1 MENIDKIINIRV
13 KYSDLIKGMSESA
26 KRIDTLNDRISELKS
41 GLKGLK
47 AARKAG
53 TIDKEAYNEQV
64 AQTTQELVANRE
76 EVKALQS
83 AMRLFSREIQ
93 DNIKEEKNLEG
104 SVNGL
109 RASIRN
115 LTAEYNALSAAD
127 REGSVGNGIAERISK
142 MQAQVSAAEQRL
154 GNFRSNVGNYQS
166 AFNGLNV
173 SVSQIVRELPSATM
187 GANMFFL
194 AISNNIPMLVDEI
207 NKLRAA
213 NKLAMKEGKQGIPIL
228 KQLGAAVFSWNSLI
242 SVGITLLTVYGKDIV
257 SWIGNLFKGKQ
268 TIDAAKWSME
278 QMNTAMAEGRRN
290 AQEEITK
297 LDILYNAATDL
308 AKPYEERATA
318 VRKLQ
323 ELYPAYFGNMNSEL
337 IMTGKL
343 KGKYDELKTAIIE
356 TSKAKAAADKITQNE
371 SIKLDIEGTDEY
383 KVILQNEKRIE
394 ELTGK
399 ISELQNKGISQ
410 DSPLIKGALATI
422 SSLENG
428 ITHASKSIRK
438 RLELPDDI
446 GDDIREYLK
455 ALDQTNKSLADSAS
469 TLYTSLSPEEQNKN
483 YEKGEKDAAKFA
495 KTRVKAIEEAK
506 DAALKAEKDYFQL
519 VQQMRTKTKE
529 SELKSISEQNSVAK
543 KSAEKRIGEIDIL
556 LKTAEGEQAAW
567 LLQEKETLNKR
578 ILALDEKYQK
588 DRISVE
594 AKYSEE
600 ALRKE
605 LAREEARIRARLGM
619 DAQMDALARAQV
631 KNENYS
637 DLKSEDNGKRLSAQ
651 RAIAQEELRIA
662 MDKYQALL
670 SMDEATK
677 ESLYDSDVAYQ
688 TAVLNGEMAVQD
700 AKFETARITKEQ
712 AEYQLNTTLTA
723 MSMISG
729 AAANLFN
736 TLAEDNAEFAEFAKL
751 LALFNIGVNTALA
764 ISEAIAGN
772 AARPIKM
779 AAAIAAVLSA
789 IAQAYQVLNQAE
801 KPATPKFSRGGLV
814 TGPGTGTSDSIPA
827 RLSNG
832 EAVMTA
838 RAVVDWGPVLSMM
851 NVSSGGNAIPTSHL
865 PERRAGGMREMEQ
878 MLRRVMREMPNPV
891 VTVRDINNGQ
901 RRVKVQDETA
911 RYTGRK
917 R

>member
-53 TIDKEAYNEQV
+53 TIDEGAYNEQV

-93 DNIKEEKNLEG
+93 DNIKEDKNLEG

-109 RASIRN
+109 RKSIRD
-115 LTAEYNALSAAD
+115 LTAQYNALSAAD

-213 NKLAMKEGKQGIPIL
+213 NKLAMKEGKQGVPIL

-257 SWIGNLFKGKQ
+257 SWIGNLFKGRE
-268 TIDAAKWSME
+268 AAM
-278 QMNTAMAEGRRN
+278 TMAEAQAEVNKQMAESSGSYGDQVAQLRALQLQWNQLGDDLKAKTEFVKNNREAFDKLGVAITTVADADNLFIQNTDAFIEAMNLRAQANAANELATQKYKDALIARQKAEEKIKKGKTEAYATGGSSTAGGLQVSVFHREYTEDEKKEILAEAEALEAEASAFTQLTVARN
-290 AQEEITK
+290 ADAKSILDRAGIKESEKSSKSANDDPYADESGVKKAERMMEGYYARSKQELQKWVDEQREIIRKMGIDVTGDFEK
-297 LDILYNAATDL
+297 ILSQMDKDVSAEFISQYNQKQSEYRNRILNAQATGGDEAAQNETVAILREQLAEFDSYAAAYRAMGDSAIEIDNRRLEMLIRLHDEMNKGAQKEAQSMQMSFQTASDL
-308 AKPYEERATA
+308 A
-318 VRKLQ
+318 
-323 ELYPAYFGNMNSEL
+323 
-337 IMTGKL
+337 
-343 KGKYDELKTAIIE
+343 
-356 TSKAKAAADKITQNE
+356 
-371 SIKLDIEGTDEY
+371 
-383 KVILQNEKRIE
+383 
-394 ELTGK
+394 
-399 ISELQNKGISQ
+399 
-410 DSPLIKGALATI
+410 GALAGLAEEAGAGAPVVAVLGMAQAIASMGAALSKAFSTGNIWEGIAASITAIATI
-422 SSLENG
+422 TSVIS
-428 ITHASKSIRK
+428 
-438 RLELPDDI
+438 
-446 GDDIREYLK
+446 
-455 ALDQTNKSLADSAS
+455 QMKSLNS
-469 TLYTSLSPEEQNKN
+469 TAAEE
-483 YEKGEKDAAKFA
+483 G
-495 KTRVKAIEEAK
+495 
-506 DAALKAEKDYFQL
+506 
-519 VQQMRTKTKE
+519 
-529 SELKSISEQNSVAK
+529 
-543 KSAEKRIGEIDIL
+543 
-556 LKTAEGEQAAW
+556 
-567 LLQEKETLNKR
+567 
-578 ILALDEKYQK
+578 
-588 DRISVE
+588 
-594 AKYSEE
+594 AKYHY
-600 ALRKE
+600 A
-605 LAREEARIRARLGM
+605 
-619 DAQMDALARAQV
+619 
-631 KNENYS
+631 
-637 DLKSEDNGKRLSAQ
+637 
-651 RAIAQEELRIA
+651 
-662 MDKYQALL
+662 
-670 SMDEATK
+670 
-677 ESLYDSDVAYQ
+677 
-688 TAVLNGEMAVQD
+688 
-700 AKFETARITKEQ
+700 
-712 AEYQLNTTLTA
+712 
-723 MSMISG
+723 
-729 AAANLFN
+729 
-736 TLAEDNAEFAEFAKL
+736 
-751 LALFNIGVNTALA
+751 
-764 ISEAIAGN
+764 
-772 AARPIKM
+772 
-779 AAAIAAVLSA
+779 
-789 IAQAYQVLNQAE
+789 
-801 KPATPKFSRGGLV
+801 RGGLV

-851 NVSSGGNAIPTSHL
+851 NVSSGGNAIPTRHL
-865 PERRAGGMREMEQ
+865 PEKSSGMRQMEQ
-878 MLRRVMREMPNPV
+878 MFERVMRRLPNPV

>member
-53 TIDKEAYNEQV
+53 TIDEEAYNEQV

-109 RASIRN
+109 RKSIRD
-115 LTAEYNALSAAD
+115 LTAQYNALSAAD

-213 NKLAMKEGKQGIPIL
+213 NKLAMKEGKQGVPIL

-257 SWIGNLFKGKQ
+257 SWIGNLFKGREAAMTMAEAQAEVNKQMAESSGSYGDQVAQLRALQLQWNQLGDDLKAKTEFVKNNREAFDKLGVAITTVADADNLFIQNTDAFIEAMNLRAQANAANELATQKYKDALIARQEAEEKIKKGKQ
-268 TIDAAKWSME
+268 TVYKGIDDYGNITLEYRYIAYTEDE
-278 QMNTAMAEGRRN
+278 QKEILAGAEALEAEASAFTQLTVARN
-290 AQEEITK
+290 A
-297 LDILYNAATDL
+297 DA
-308 AKPYEERATA
+308 
-318 VRKLQ
+318 
-323 ELYPAYFGNMNSEL
+323 
-337 IMTGKL
+337 
-343 KGKYDELKTAIIE
+343 
-356 TSKAKAAADKITQNE
+356 
-371 SIKLDIEGTDEY
+371 
-383 KVILQNEKRIE
+383 
-394 ELTGK
+394 
-399 ISELQNKGISQ
+399 
-410 DSPLIKGALATI
+410 
-422 SSLENG
+422 
-428 ITHASKSIRK
+428 KSI
-438 RLELPDDI
+438 
-446 GDDIREYLK
+446 
-455 ALDQTNKSLADSAS
+455 LDRA
-469 TLYTSLSPEEQNKN
+469 
-483 YEKGEKDAAKFA
+483 G
-495 KTRVKAIEEAK
+495 I
-506 DAALKAEKDYFQL
+506 
-519 VQQMRTKTKE
+519 KE
-529 SELKSISEQNSVAK
+529 SEKSS
-543 KSAEKRIGEIDIL
+543 KSANDDPYADESGVKKAERMMEGYYARSKQELQKWVDEQREIIRKMGIDVMGDFEKILSQMDKEVSAEFISQYNQKQSEYRNRILNAQATGGDEAAQNETVAILREQLAEFDSYAAAYRAMGDSAIEIDNRRLEMLIRL
-556 LKTAEGEQAAW
+556 HDEMNKGAQKEAQSMQMSFQAASD
-567 LLQEKETLNKR
+567 
-578 ILALDEKYQK
+578 LAGALGGL
-588 DRISVE
+588 
-594 AKYSEE
+594 AEE
-600 ALRKE
+600 AG
-605 LAREEARIRARLGM
+605 ASAPVVAMLG
-619 DAQMDALARAQV
+619 
-631 KNENYS
+631 
-637 DLKSEDNGKRLSAQ
+637 
-651 RAIAQEELRIA
+651 
-662 MDKYQALL
+662 
-670 SMDEATK
+670 
-677 ESLYDSDVAYQ
+677 
-688 TAVLNGEMAVQD
+688 
-700 AKFETARITKEQ
+700 
-712 AEYQLNTTLTA
+712 
-723 MSMISG
+723 
-729 AAANLFN
+729 
-736 TLAEDNAEFAEFAKL
+736 
-751 LALFNIGVNTALA
+751 
-764 ISEAIAGN
+764 
-772 AARPIKM
+772 
-779 AAAIAAVLSA
+779 
-789 IAQAYQVLNQAE
+789 IAQAIASMGAALSKAFSSSATVWDGIAGAVAAISTITTIISQIKSLNSTAAE
-801 KPATPKFSRGGLV
+801 EGAKYHYARGGLV

-851 NVSSGGNAIPTSHL
+851 NVSSGGNAIPTRHL
-865 PERRAGGMREMEQ
+865 PEKSSGMRQMEQ
-878 MLRRVMREMPNPV
+878 MFERVMRRLPNPV

-911 RYTGRK
+911 RYAGRK

>member
-1 MENIDKIINIRV
+1 MATQDSIDKIINIRV

-53 TIDKEAYNEQV
+53 TIDEEAYNEQV

-109 RASIRN
+109 RKSIRD
-115 LTAEYNALSAAD
+115 LTAQYNALSAAD

-194 AISNNIPMLVDEI
+194 AISNNIPMLADEI

-213 NKLAMKEGKQGIPIL
+213 NKLAMKEGKQGVPIL

-257 SWIGNLFKGKQ
+257 SWIGNLFKGRE
-268 TIDAAKWSME
+268 AAM
-278 QMNTAMAEGRRN
+278 TMAE
-290 AQEEITK
+290 AQAEVNKQMAESSGSYGDQVAQLRALQLQWNQLGDDLKAKTEFVKKNQEAFHK
-297 LDILYNAATDL
+297 LGVKINDTNDAERLLVERTDDFVL
-308 AKPYEERATA
+308 A
-318 VRKLQ
+318 LQ
-323 ELYPAYFGNMNSEL
+323 AR
-337 IMTGKL
+337 
-343 KGKYDELKTAIIE
+343 
-356 TSKAKAAADKITQNE
+356 AKAAAAQKLASEEYESYLKVVAKTEDKLAQAERLKSFYVKQKADREKMYSGLTA
-371 SIKLDIEGTDEY
+371 DIYQRQIRASQTMINQQQKIIDNIQEQRNAAMKNGNVY
-383 KVILQNEKRIE
+383 AKLQNQYKKQATDILNQLEIKEYDPNSEKV
-394 ELTGK
+394 
-399 ISELQNKGISQ
+399 
-410 DSPLIKGALATI
+410 
-422 SSLENG
+422 
-428 ITHASKSIRK
+428 
-438 RLELPDDI
+438 
-446 GDDIREYLK
+446 
-455 ALDQTNKSLADSAS
+455 
-469 TLYTSLSPEEQNKN
+469 
-483 YEKGEKDAAKFA
+483 EKDALKAA
-495 KTRVKAIEEAK
+495 KTRAKAIKEAK

-543 KSAEKRIGEIDIL
+543 KSAEKRISEIDIL

-594 AKYSEE
+594 EKYSEE

-700 AKFETARITKEQ
+700 AKLETARITKEQ

-723 MSMISG
+723 MSTISG

-801 KPATPKFSRGGLV
+801 KPATPKFARGGLV

-851 NVSSGGNAIPTSHL
+851 NVSSGGNAIPTRHL
-865 PERRAGGMREMEQ
+865 PEKSSGMRQMEQ
-878 MLRRVMREMPNPV
+878 MFERVMRRLPNPV

-911 RYTGRK
+911 RYAGRK

>member
-53 TIDKEAYNEQV
+53 TIDEEAYNEQV

-109 RASIRN
+109 RKSIRD
-115 LTAEYNALSAAD
+115 LTAQYNALSAAD

-166 AFNGLNV
+166 AFNGLKV

-213 NKLAMKEGKQGIPIL
+213 NKLAMKEGKQGVPIL
-228 KQLGAAVFSWNSLI
+228 KQMGAAVFSWNSLI

-257 SWIGNLFKGKQ
+257 SWIGNLFKGRE
-268 TIDAAKWSME
+268 AAM
-278 QMNTAMAEGRRN
+278 TMAEAQAEVNKQMAEYSGIYGDQVAQLRALQLQWNQLGDDLKAKTKFVKKNQEAFHKLGVKINDINDAERLLVGR
-290 AQEEITK
+290 
-297 LDILYNAATDL
+297 TDDFVL
-308 AKPYEERATA
+308 A
-318 VRKLQ
+318 LQ
-323 ELYPAYFGNMNSEL
+323 AR
-337 IMTGKL
+337 
-343 KGKYDELKTAIIE
+343 
-356 TSKAKAAADKITQNE
+356 AKAAVAQKLASKEYESYLKVVAKTEDELAQAERLKSFYVKQKADREKMYSGLTADIYQRQIRASQTMINQQQKIIDNIQEQRNAAM
-371 SIKLDIEGTDEY
+371 KNGNVY
-383 KVILQNEKRIE
+383 VKLQNQYKKQETDILNQLEIKEYDPNSEKV
-394 ELTGK
+394 
-399 ISELQNKGISQ
+399 
-410 DSPLIKGALATI
+410 
-422 SSLENG
+422 
-428 ITHASKSIRK
+428 
-438 RLELPDDI
+438 
-446 GDDIREYLK
+446 
-455 ALDQTNKSLADSAS
+455 
-469 TLYTSLSPEEQNKN
+469 
-483 YEKGEKDAAKFA
+483 EKDALKAA
-495 KTRVKAIEEAK
+495 KTRAKAIKEAK

-543 KSAEKRIGEIDIL
+543 KSAEKRISEIDIL

-594 AKYSEE
+594 EKYSEE

-700 AKFETARITKEQ
+700 AKLETARITKEQ

-723 MSMISG
+723 MSTISG

-851 NVSSGGNAIPTSHL
+851 NVSSGGNAIPTRHL
-865 PERRAGGMREMEQ
+865 PEKSSGMRQMEQ
-878 MLRRVMREMPNPV
+878 MFERVMRRLPNPV

-911 RYTGRK
+911 RYAGRK

>member
-1 MENIDKIINIRV
+1 MRSGFIGGFISFLGQGVEANELQKTFDELAAKQEERNTKYREGVVRIAELEAEIADARLKSNDKLKNSDAERAKYAQEAIDKTREMFR
-13 KYSDLIKGMSESA
+13 IKKDIAQLDFEIAKLSA
-26 KRIDTLNDRISELKS
+26 EPTKNSVETNDKLAEMEA
-41 GLKGLK
+41 GLK
-47 AARKAG
+47 
-53 TIDKEAYNEQV
+53 
-64 AQTTQELVANRE
+64 
-76 EVKALQS
+76 
-83 AMRLFSREIQ
+83 RL
-93 DNIKEEKNLEG
+93 
-104 SVNGL
+104 
-109 RASIRN
+109 
-115 LTAEYNALSAAD
+115 
-127 REGSVGNGIAERISK
+127 
-142 MQAQVSAAEQRL
+142 
-154 GNFRSNVGNYQS
+154 
-166 AFNGLNV
+166 
-173 SVSQIVRELPSATM
+173 
-187 GANMFFL
+187 
-194 AISNNIPMLVDEI
+194 
-207 NKLRAA
+207 
-213 NKLAMKEGKQGIPIL
+213 
-228 KQLGAAVFSWNSLI
+228 
-242 SVGITLLTVYGKDIV
+242 
-257 SWIGNLFKGKQ
+257 
-268 TIDAAKWSME
+268 
-278 QMNTAMAEGRRN
+278 N
-290 AQEEITK
+290 AQENSALRE
-297 LDILYNAATDL
+297 
-308 AKPYEERATA
+308 
-318 VRKLQ
+318 LQ
-323 ELYPAYFGNMNSEL
+323 ERLN
-337 IMTGKL
+337 
-343 KGKYDELKTAIIE
+343 E
-356 TSKAKAAADKITQNE
+356 TDAKATQ
-371 SIKLDIEGTDEY
+371 T
-383 KVILQNEKRIE
+383 
-394 ELTGK
+394 
-399 ISELQNKGISQ
+399 
-410 DSPLIKGALATI
+410 
-422 SSLENG
+422 
-428 ITHASKSIRK
+428 
-438 RLELPDDI
+438 
-446 GDDIREYLK
+446 
-455 ALDQTNKSLADSAS
+455 
-469 TLYTSLSPEEQNKN
+469 
-483 YEKGEKDAAKFA
+483 A
-495 KTRVKAIEEAK
+495 KTRAKAIKEAK

-543 KSAEKRIGEIDIL
+543 KSAEKRISEIDIL

-700 AKFETARITKEQ
+700 AKLETARITKEQ

-723 MSMISG
+723 MSTISG

>member
-1 MENIDKIINIRV
+1 MKNGNVYAKLQNQYKKQATDILNQLE
-13 KYSDLIKGMSESA
+13 IKEYDPNSEKVEKDA
-26 KRIDTLNDRISELKS
+26 
-41 GLKGLK
+41 LK
-47 AARKAG
+47 AAK
-53 TIDKEAYNEQV
+53 T
-64 AQTTQELVANRE
+64 
-76 EVKALQS
+76 
-83 AMRLFSREIQ
+83 
-93 DNIKEEKNLEG
+93 
-104 SVNGL
+104 
-109 RASIRN
+109 RA
-115 LTAEYNALSAAD
+115 
-127 REGSVGNGIAERISK
+127 K
-142 MQAQVSAAEQRL
+142 
-154 GNFRSNVGNYQS
+154 
-166 AFNGLNV
+166 
-173 SVSQIVRELPSATM
+173 
-187 GANMFFL
+187 
-194 AISNNIPMLVDEI
+194 
-207 NKLRAA
+207 
-213 NKLAMKEGKQGIPIL
+213 
-228 KQLGAAVFSWNSLI
+228 
-242 SVGITLLTVYGKDIV
+242 
-257 SWIGNLFKGKQ
+257 
-268 TIDAAKWSME
+268 
-278 QMNTAMAEGRRN
+278 
-290 AQEEITK
+290 
-297 LDILYNAATDL
+297 
-308 AKPYEERATA
+308 
-318 VRKLQ
+318 
-323 ELYPAYFGNMNSEL
+323 
-337 IMTGKL
+337 
-343 KGKYDELKTAIIE
+343 
-356 TSKAKAAADKITQNE
+356 
-371 SIKLDIEGTDEY
+371 SIK
-383 KVILQNEKRIE
+383 
-394 ELTGK
+394 
-399 ISELQNKGISQ
+399 
-410 DSPLIKGALATI
+410 
-422 SSLENG
+422 
-428 ITHASKSIRK
+428 
-438 RLELPDDI
+438 
-446 GDDIREYLK
+446 
-455 ALDQTNKSLADSAS
+455 
-469 TLYTSLSPEEQNKN
+469 
-483 YEKGEKDAAKFA
+483 
-495 KTRVKAIEEAK
+495 EAK

-543 KSAEKRIGEIDIL
+543 KPAEKRISEIDIL

-605 LAREEARIRARLGM
+605 SAREEARIRARLGM

-700 AKFETARITKEQ
+700 AKLETARITKEQ

-723 MSMISG
+723 MSTISG

>member
-1 MENIDKIINIRV
+1 MATQDSIDKIINIRFNYKELVQGWV
-13 KYSDLIKGMSESA
+13 KANEAIEDNKKILADLKKEYETGQISLSDYKKAQL
-26 KRIDTLNDRISELKS
+26 ELKS
-41 GLKGLK
+41 
-47 AARKAG
+47 
-53 TIDKEAYNEQV
+53 
-64 AQTTQELVANRE
+64 TT
-76 EVKALQS
+76 KALTDEQ
-83 AMRLFSREIQ
+83 RQYEKEIQ
-93 DNIKEEKNLEG
+93 NNIKVEKELGGSLNQLRANL
-104 SVNGL
+104 NGL
-109 RASIRN
+109 IAQYGR
-115 LTAEYNALSAAD
+115 LSAAE
-127 REGSVGNGIAERISK
+127 RESASGKALADHIKAQRDAVKEAE
-142 MQAQVSAAEQRL
+142 AAI
-154 GNFRSNVGNYQS
+154 GDYRSNVGNYENAIQNTLPVGNNFLLQLAQTAQNAGGVTNVIKGAVGAIGSLVKQMAAFIATPIGAAIAAIYASYQALSFSIREVNARIQENEELFYKNQRAMS
-166 AFNGLNV
+166 AADAWNAAYTNSVDRMGEVMVETTSKFKTFWTQLKILAKNV
-173 SVSQIVRELPSATM
+173 MRSGFTGGFISFLGQGVEANELQKTFDELAAKQEERNTKYREGVVRIAELEAEIADARLKSNDKLKNSDAERAKYAQEAIDKTREMFRIKKDIAQLDFEIAKLSAEPTKNSVET
-187 GANMFFL
+187 N
-194 AISNNIPMLVDEI
+194 D
-207 NKLRAA
+207 
-213 NKLAMKEGKQGIPIL
+213 KLAEMEAGL
-228 KQLGAAVFSWNSLI
+228 KRL
-242 SVGITLLTVYGKDIV
+242 
-257 SWIGNLFKGKQ
+257 
-268 TIDAAKWSME
+268 
-278 QMNTAMAEGRRN
+278 N
-290 AQEEITK
+290 AQENSA
-297 LDILYNAATDL
+297 LRN
-308 AKPYEERATA
+308 
-318 VRKLQ
+318 LQ
-323 ELYPAYFGNMNSEL
+323 ERLN
-337 IMTGKL
+337 
-343 KGKYDELKTAIIE
+343 E
-356 TSKAKAAADKITQNE
+356 TDAKATR
-371 SIKLDIEGTDEY
+371 T
-383 KVILQNEKRIE
+383 
-394 ELTGK
+394 
-399 ISELQNKGISQ
+399 
-410 DSPLIKGALATI
+410 
-422 SSLENG
+422 
-428 ITHASKSIRK
+428 
-438 RLELPDDI
+438 
-446 GDDIREYLK
+446 
-455 ALDQTNKSLADSAS
+455 
-469 TLYTSLSPEEQNKN
+469 
-483 YEKGEKDAAKFA
+483 A
-495 KTRVKAIEEAK
+495 KTRAKAIKEAK
-506 DAALKAEKDYFQL
+506 YAALKAEKDYFQL

-700 AKFETARITKEQ
+700 AKLETARITKEQ
-712 AEYQLNTTLTA
+712 AEYQLNITLAA
-723 MSMISG
+723 MSTISG

-851 NVSSGGNAIPTSHL
+851 NVSSGGNAIPTRHL
-865 PERRAGGMREMEQ
+865 PEKSSGMRQMEQ
-878 MLRRVMREMPNPV
+878 MFERVMRRLPNPV

-911 RYTGRK
+911 RYAGRK

>member
-1 MENIDKIINIRV
+1 MTTQDSIDKIINIRFNYKELVQGWV
-13 KYSDLIKGMSESA
+13 KANEAIEDNKKILADLKKEYETGQISLSDYKKAQL
-26 KRIDTLNDRISELKS
+26 ELKS
-41 GLKGLK
+41 
-47 AARKAG
+47 
-53 TIDKEAYNEQV
+53 
-64 AQTTQELVANRE
+64 TT
-76 EVKALQS
+76 KALTDEQ
-83 AMRLFSREIQ
+83 RQYEKEIQ
-93 DNIKEEKNLEG
+93 NNIKVEKELDGSLNQLRANL
-104 SVNGL
+104 NGL
-109 RASIRN
+109 IAQYGR
-115 LTAEYNALSAAD
+115 LSAAE
-127 REGSVGNGIAERISK
+127 RESASGKALADHIKAQRDAVKEAE
-142 MQAQVSAAEQRL
+142 AAI
-154 GNFRSNVGNYQS
+154 GDYRSNVGNYENAIQNTLPVGNNFLLQLAQTAKNAGGITNVIKGAAGAIGSLVKQMAAFIATPIGAAIAAIYASYQALSFSIREVNARIQENEELFYKYQRAMS
-166 AFNGLNV
+166 AADAWNAAYTNSVDRMSEAMVETISKFEIFRTKLKIFLKDFVKVGPYKTPDLFTSQREEADKLQKTFNELAAKQEERNIKYRGGVVRIAELEAEIAEARLKSNDKLKNSDAERAKYAQEAIDKTREMFGIKKDIAQLDFEIAKLSAEPTKN
-173 SVSQIVRELPSATM
+173 SVET
-187 GANMFFL
+187 N
-194 AISNNIPMLVDEI
+194 D
-207 NKLRAA
+207 
-213 NKLAMKEGKQGIPIL
+213 KLAEMKAGL
-228 KQLGAAVFSWNSLI
+228 KRL
-242 SVGITLLTVYGKDIV
+242 
-257 SWIGNLFKGKQ
+257 
-268 TIDAAKWSME
+268 
-278 QMNTAMAEGRRN
+278 N
-290 AQEEITK
+290 AQENSALRE
-297 LDILYNAATDL
+297 
-308 AKPYEERATA
+308 
-318 VRKLQ
+318 LQ
-323 ELYPAYFGNMNSEL
+323 ERLN
-337 IMTGKL
+337 
-343 KGKYDELKTAIIE
+343 E
-356 TSKAKAAADKITQNE
+356 TDAKATQ
-371 SIKLDIEGTDEY
+371 T
-383 KVILQNEKRIE
+383 
-394 ELTGK
+394 
-399 ISELQNKGISQ
+399 
-410 DSPLIKGALATI
+410 
-422 SSLENG
+422 
-428 ITHASKSIRK
+428 
-438 RLELPDDI
+438 
-446 GDDIREYLK
+446 
-455 ALDQTNKSLADSAS
+455 
-469 TLYTSLSPEEQNKN
+469 
-483 YEKGEKDAAKFA
+483 A
-495 KTRVKAIEEAK
+495 KTRAKAIKEAK

-543 KSAEKRIGEIDIL
+543 KSAEKRISEIDIL

-700 AKFETARITKEQ
+700 AKLETARITKEQ

-723 MSMISG
+723 MSTISG

-911 RYTGRK
+911 RYAGRK

>member
-53 TIDKEAYNEQV
+53 TIDEEAYNEQV

-83 AMRLFSREIQ
+83 AMRLYSREIQ

-109 RASIRN
+109 RKSIRD
-115 LTAEYNALSAAD
+115 LTAQYNALSAAD

-213 NKLAMKEGKQGIPIL
+213 NKLAMKEGKQGVPIL

-257 SWIGNLFKGKQ
+257 SWIGNLFKGRE
-268 TIDAAKWSME
+268 AAM
-278 QMNTAMAEGRRN
+278 TMAEAQAEVNKQMAESSGSYGDQVAQLRALQLQWNQLGDDLKAKTEFVKNNREAFDKLGVAITTVADADNLFIQNTDAFIEAMDLRAQANAANELATQKYKDALIARQKAEDKIKKGKVETVFDGVDMRGDIKYKHIRRAYTEDEKKEILAEVEALEAEASAFTQLTVARN
-290 AQEEITK
+290 ADAKSILDRAGIKESEKSSKSANDDPYADESGVKKAERMMEGYYARSKQELQKWVDEQREIIRKMGIDVTGDFEK
-297 LDILYNAATDL
+297 ILSQMDKDVSAEFISQYNQKQSEYRNRILNAQATGGDEAAQNETVAILREQLAEFDSYAAAYRAMGDSAIEIDNRRLEMLIRLHDEMNKGAQKEAQSMQMSFQTASDL
-308 AKPYEERATA
+308 A
-318 VRKLQ
+318 
-323 ELYPAYFGNMNSEL
+323 
-337 IMTGKL
+337 
-343 KGKYDELKTAIIE
+343 
-356 TSKAKAAADKITQNE
+356 
-371 SIKLDIEGTDEY
+371 
-383 KVILQNEKRIE
+383 
-394 ELTGK
+394 
-399 ISELQNKGISQ
+399 
-410 DSPLIKGALATI
+410 GALAGLAEEAGAGAPVVAVLGMAQAIASMGAALSKAFSTGNIWEGIVASITAIATI
-422 SSLENG
+422 TSVIS
-428 ITHASKSIRK
+428 
-438 RLELPDDI
+438 
-446 GDDIREYLK
+446 
-455 ALDQTNKSLADSAS
+455 QMKSLNS
-469 TLYTSLSPEEQNKN
+469 TAAEQ
-483 YEKGEKDAAKFA
+483 G
-495 KTRVKAIEEAK
+495 
-506 DAALKAEKDYFQL
+506 
-519 VQQMRTKTKE
+519 
-529 SELKSISEQNSVAK
+529 
-543 KSAEKRIGEIDIL
+543 
-556 LKTAEGEQAAW
+556 
-567 LLQEKETLNKR
+567 
-578 ILALDEKYQK
+578 
-588 DRISVE
+588 
-594 AKYSEE
+594 AKYHY
-600 ALRKE
+600 A
-605 LAREEARIRARLGM
+605 
-619 DAQMDALARAQV
+619 
-631 KNENYS
+631 
-637 DLKSEDNGKRLSAQ
+637 
-651 RAIAQEELRIA
+651 
-662 MDKYQALL
+662 
-670 SMDEATK
+670 
-677 ESLYDSDVAYQ
+677 
-688 TAVLNGEMAVQD
+688 
-700 AKFETARITKEQ
+700 
-712 AEYQLNTTLTA
+712 
-723 MSMISG
+723 
-729 AAANLFN
+729 
-736 TLAEDNAEFAEFAKL
+736 
-751 LALFNIGVNTALA
+751 
-764 ISEAIAGN
+764 
-772 AARPIKM
+772 
-779 AAAIAAVLSA
+779 
-789 IAQAYQVLNQAE
+789 
-801 KPATPKFSRGGLV
+801 RGGLV

>member
-53 TIDKEAYNEQV
+53 TIDEEAYNEQV

-83 AMRLFSREIQ
+83 AMRLYSHEIQ

-109 RASIRN
+109 RKSIRD
-115 LTAEYNALSAAD
+115 LTAQYNALSAAD

-213 NKLAMKEGKQGIPIL
+213 NKLAMKEGKQGVPIL

-257 SWIGNLFKGKQ
+257 SWIGNLFKGRE
-268 TIDAAKWSME
+268 AAM
-278 QMNTAMAEGRRN
+278 TMAE
-290 AQEEITK
+290 AQAEVNKQMAESSGSYGDQVAQLRALQLQWNQLGDDLKAKTEFVKKNQEAFHK
-297 LDILYNAATDL
+297 LGVKINDTNDAERLLVERTDDFVL
-308 AKPYEERATA
+308 A
-318 VRKLQ
+318 LQ
-323 ELYPAYFGNMNSEL
+323 AR
-337 IMTGKL
+337 
-343 KGKYDELKTAIIE
+343 
-356 TSKAKAAADKITQNE
+356 AKAAAAQKLASEEYESYLKVVAETEDELAQAERLKSFYVKQKADREKMYSGLTADIYQRQIRASQTMINQQQKIIDNIQEQRNAAM
-371 SIKLDIEGTDEY
+371 KNGNVY
-383 KVILQNEKRIE
+383 AKLQNQYKKQATDILNQLEIKEYDPNSEKV
-394 ELTGK
+394 
-399 ISELQNKGISQ
+399 
-410 DSPLIKGALATI
+410 
-422 SSLENG
+422 
-428 ITHASKSIRK
+428 
-438 RLELPDDI
+438 
-446 GDDIREYLK
+446 
-455 ALDQTNKSLADSAS
+455 
-469 TLYTSLSPEEQNKN
+469 
-483 YEKGEKDAAKFA
+483 EKDALKAA
-495 KTRVKAIEEAK
+495 KTRAKSIKEAK

-543 KSAEKRIGEIDIL
+543 KSAEKRISEIDIL

-700 AKFETARITKEQ
+700 AKLETARITKEQ

-723 MSMISG
+723 MSTISG

-911 RYTGRK
+911 RYAGRK

>member
-53 TIDKEAYNEQV
+53 TIDEEAYNEQV

-83 AMRLFSREIQ
+83 AMRLYSREIQ

-109 RASIRN
+109 RKSVRD
-115 LTAEYNALSAAD
+115 LTAQYNALSAAD

-213 NKLAMKEGKQGIPIL
+213 NKLAMKEGKQGVPIL

-257 SWIGNLFKGKQ
+257 SWIGNLFKGRE
-268 TIDAAKWSME
+268 AAM
-278 QMNTAMAEGRRN
+278 TMAEAQAEVNKQMAESSGSYGDQVAQLRTLQLQWNQLGDDLKAKTEFVKNNREAFDKLGVAITTVADADNLFIQNTDAFIEAMNLRAQANAANELATQKYKDALIARQEAEDKIKRGTVEKVYAGPGLRGGANFTYRRRAYTEDEKKEILAEVEALEAEASAFTQLTVARN
-290 AQEEITK
+290 ADAKSILDRAGIKESEKSSKSANDDPYADESGVKKAERMMEGYYARSKQELQKWVDEQREIIRKTGIDVMGDFEK
-297 LDILYNAATDL
+297 ILSQMDKEVSAEFISQYNQKQSEYRNRILNAQATGGDEAAQNETVAILREQLAEFDSYAAAYRAMGDSAIEIDNRRLEMLIRLHDEMNKGAQKEAQSMQMSFQTASDL
-308 AKPYEERATA
+308 A
-318 VRKLQ
+318 
-323 ELYPAYFGNMNSEL
+323 
-337 IMTGKL
+337 
-343 KGKYDELKTAIIE
+343 
-356 TSKAKAAADKITQNE
+356 
-371 SIKLDIEGTDEY
+371 
-383 KVILQNEKRIE
+383 
-394 ELTGK
+394 
-399 ISELQNKGISQ
+399 
-410 DSPLIKGALATI
+410 GALAGLAEEAGAGAPVVAVLGMAQAIASMGAALSKAFSTGNIWEGIAASITAIATI
-422 SSLENG
+422 TSVIS
-428 ITHASKSIRK
+428 
-438 RLELPDDI
+438 
-446 GDDIREYLK
+446 
-455 ALDQTNKSLADSAS
+455 QMKSLNS
-469 TLYTSLSPEEQNKN
+469 TAAEE
-483 YEKGEKDAAKFA
+483 G
-495 KTRVKAIEEAK
+495 
-506 DAALKAEKDYFQL
+506 
-519 VQQMRTKTKE
+519 
-529 SELKSISEQNSVAK
+529 
-543 KSAEKRIGEIDIL
+543 
-556 LKTAEGEQAAW
+556 
-567 LLQEKETLNKR
+567 
-578 ILALDEKYQK
+578 
-588 DRISVE
+588 
-594 AKYSEE
+594 AKYHY
-600 ALRKE
+600 A
-605 LAREEARIRARLGM
+605 
-619 DAQMDALARAQV
+619 
-631 KNENYS
+631 
-637 DLKSEDNGKRLSAQ
+637 
-651 RAIAQEELRIA
+651 
-662 MDKYQALL
+662 
-670 SMDEATK
+670 
-677 ESLYDSDVAYQ
+677 
-688 TAVLNGEMAVQD
+688 
-700 AKFETARITKEQ
+700 
-712 AEYQLNTTLTA
+712 
-723 MSMISG
+723 
-729 AAANLFN
+729 
-736 TLAEDNAEFAEFAKL
+736 
-751 LALFNIGVNTALA
+751 
-764 ISEAIAGN
+764 
-772 AARPIKM
+772 
-779 AAAIAAVLSA
+779 
-789 IAQAYQVLNQAE
+789 
-801 KPATPKFSRGGLV
+801 RGGLV

-891 VTVRDINNGQ
+891 VTVKEIDNVKHTIN
-901 RRVKVQDETA
+901 VLDDES

-917 R
+917 NKK

>member
-53 TIDKEAYNEQV
+53 TIDEEAYNEQV
-64 AQTTQELVANRE
+64 AQTTQELIANRE

-83 AMRLFSREIQ
+83 AMRLYSREIQ

-109 RASIRN
+109 RKSIRD
-115 LTAEYNALSAAD
+115 LTAQYNALSAAD

-213 NKLAMKEGKQGIPIL
+213 NKLAMKEGKQGVPIL
-228 KQLGAAVFSWNSLI
+228 KQMGAAVFSWNSLV

-257 SWIGNLFKGKQ
+257 SWIGNLFKGRE
-268 TIDAAKWSME
+268 AAM
-278 QMNTAMAEGRRN
+278 TMAE
-290 AQEEITK
+290 AQAEVNKQMAGVNKQMAEYSGIYGDQVAQLRALQLQWNQLGDDLKAKTEFVKKNQEAFHK
-297 LDILYNAATDL
+297 LGVKINDTNDAERLLVERTDDFVL
-308 AKPYEERATA
+308 A
-318 VRKLQ
+318 LQ
-323 ELYPAYFGNMNSEL
+323 AR
-337 IMTGKL
+337 
-343 KGKYDELKTAIIE
+343 
-356 TSKAKAAADKITQNE
+356 AKAAAAQKLASEEYESYLKVVAKTEDKLARAERLKSFYVRQKADREKMYSGLTA
-371 SIKLDIEGTDEY
+371 DIYQRQIRASQTMINLQQKIIDNIQERRNAAMKNGNVY
-383 KVILQNEKRIE
+383 AKLQNQYKKQATDILNQLEIKEYDPNSEKV
-394 ELTGK
+394 
-399 ISELQNKGISQ
+399 
-410 DSPLIKGALATI
+410 
-422 SSLENG
+422 
-428 ITHASKSIRK
+428 
-438 RLELPDDI
+438 
-446 GDDIREYLK
+446 
-455 ALDQTNKSLADSAS
+455 
-469 TLYTSLSPEEQNKN
+469 
-483 YEKGEKDAAKFA
+483 EKDALKAA
-495 KTRVKAIEEAK
+495 KTRAKSIKEAK

-543 KSAEKRIGEIDIL
+543 KSAEKRISEIDIL

-700 AKFETARITKEQ
+700 AKLETARITKEQ
-712 AEYQLNTTLTA
+712 AEYQLNTALTA
-723 MSMISG
+723 MSTISG

-901 RRVKVQDETA
+901 RRVKVQDEAA
-911 RYTGRK
+911 RYAGRK

>member
-53 TIDKEAYNEQV
+53 TIDEEAYNEQV

-109 RASIRN
+109 RKSIRD
-115 LTAEYNALSAAD
+115 LTAQYNALSAAD

-166 AFNGLNV
+166 AFNGLKV

-213 NKLAMKEGKQGIPIL
+213 NKLAMKEGKQGVPIL
-228 KQLGAAVFSWNSLI
+228 KQMGAAVFSWNSLI

-257 SWIGNLFKGKQ
+257 SWIGNLFKGRE
-268 TIDAAKWSME
+268 AAM
-278 QMNTAMAEGRRN
+278 TMAEAQAEVNKQMAEYSGIYGDQVAQLRALQLQWNQLGDDLKAKTKFVKKNQEAFHKLGVKINDINDAERLLVGR
-290 AQEEITK
+290 
-297 LDILYNAATDL
+297 TDDFVL
-308 AKPYEERATA
+308 A
-318 VRKLQ
+318 LQ
-323 ELYPAYFGNMNSEL
+323 AR
-337 IMTGKL
+337 
-343 KGKYDELKTAIIE
+343 
-356 TSKAKAAADKITQNE
+356 AKAAVAQKLASEEYESYLKVVAKTEDELAQAERLKSFYVKQKADREKMYSGLTADIYQRQIRASQTMINQQQKIIDNIQEQRNAAM
-371 SIKLDIEGTDEY
+371 KNGNVY
-383 KVILQNEKRIE
+383 AKLQNQYKKQETDILNQLEIKEYDPNSEKV
-394 ELTGK
+394 
-399 ISELQNKGISQ
+399 
-410 DSPLIKGALATI
+410 
-422 SSLENG
+422 
-428 ITHASKSIRK
+428 
-438 RLELPDDI
+438 
-446 GDDIREYLK
+446 
-455 ALDQTNKSLADSAS
+455 
-469 TLYTSLSPEEQNKN
+469 
-483 YEKGEKDAAKFA
+483 EKDALKAA
-495 KTRVKAIEEAK
+495 KTRAKSIKEAK

-543 KSAEKRIGEIDIL
+543 KSAEKRISEIDIL

-700 AKFETARITKEQ
+700 AKLETARITKEQ
-712 AEYQLNTTLTA
+712 AEYQLNNTLTA
-723 MSMISG
+723 MSTISG

-801 KPATPKFSRGGLV
+801 KPATPKFARGGLV

-851 NVSSGGNAIPTSHL
+851 NVSSGGNAIPTRHL
-865 PERRAGGMREMEQ
+865 PEKSSGMRQMEQ
-878 MLRRVMREMPNPV
+878 MFERVMRRLPNPV

-911 RYTGRK
+911 RYAGRK

>member
-53 TIDKEAYNEQV
+53 TIDEEAYNEQV
-64 AQTTQELVANRE
+64 AQTTQELIANRE

-83 AMRLFSREIQ
+83 AMRLYSREIQ

-109 RASIRN
+109 RKSIRD
-115 LTAEYNALSAAD
+115 LTAQYNALSAAD

-213 NKLAMKEGKQGIPIL
+213 NKLAMKEGKQGVPIL

-242 SVGITLLTVYGKDIV
+242 SVSITLLTVYGKDIV
-257 SWIGNLFKGKQ
+257 SWIGNLFKGRE
-268 TIDAAKWSME
+268 AAM
-278 QMNTAMAEGRRN
+278 TMAE
-290 AQEEITK
+290 AQAEVNKQMAESSGNYGDQVAK
-297 LDILYNAATDL
+297 LRALQLQWNQLGDDLKVKTEFVKKNQEAFHKLGVKINDTNDAERLLVERTDDFVL
-308 AKPYEERATA
+308 A
-318 VRKLQ
+318 LQ
-323 ELYPAYFGNMNSEL
+323 AR
-337 IMTGKL
+337 
-343 KGKYDELKTAIIE
+343 
-356 TSKAKAAADKITQNE
+356 AKAAAAQKLASEEYESYLKVVAETEDELAQAERLKSFYVKQKADREKMYSGLTADIYQRQIRASQTMINQQQKIIDNIQEQRNAAM
-371 SIKLDIEGTDEY
+371 KNGNVY
-383 KVILQNEKRIE
+383 AKLQNQYKKQATDILNQLEIKEYDPNSEKV
-394 ELTGK
+394 
-399 ISELQNKGISQ
+399 
-410 DSPLIKGALATI
+410 
-422 SSLENG
+422 
-428 ITHASKSIRK
+428 
-438 RLELPDDI
+438 
-446 GDDIREYLK
+446 
-455 ALDQTNKSLADSAS
+455 
-469 TLYTSLSPEEQNKN
+469 
-483 YEKGEKDAAKFA
+483 EKDALKAA
-495 KTRVKAIEEAK
+495 KTRAKSIKEAK

-543 KSAEKRIGEIDIL
+543 KSAEKRISEIDIL

-594 AKYSEE
+594 EKYSEE

-700 AKFETARITKEQ
+700 AKLETARITKEQ

-723 MSMISG
+723 MSTISG

-851 NVSSGGNAIPTSHL
+851 NVSSGGNAIPTRHL
-865 PERRAGGMREMEQ
+865 PEKSSGMRQMEQ
-878 MLRRVMREMPNPV
+878 MFERVMRRLPNPV

-911 RYTGRK
+911 RYAGRK